1 MPAEEEPVGPSP
13 DGRSVI
19 ERIRLLH
26 GVTWEWKDRR
36 YRRDTRPRSIGLIA
50 QDVQAAFPEAVVTDR
65 RGNLAVDYNGLVGAL
80 VEGIKELA
88 DRVEEL
94 ERRNGD

>member
-1 MPAEEEPVGPSP
+1 MPADDEEVGPSP
-13 DGRSVI
+13 DGRTAI
-19 ERIRLLH
+19 ERIRLLN

-36 YRRDTRPRSIGLIA
+36 YRRDSRPRSIGLIA
-50 QDVQAAFPEAVVTDR
+50 QDVREAFPEAVVTDR

-80 VEGIKELA
+80 VEGMKELA

-94 ERRNGD
+94 ERRSGG